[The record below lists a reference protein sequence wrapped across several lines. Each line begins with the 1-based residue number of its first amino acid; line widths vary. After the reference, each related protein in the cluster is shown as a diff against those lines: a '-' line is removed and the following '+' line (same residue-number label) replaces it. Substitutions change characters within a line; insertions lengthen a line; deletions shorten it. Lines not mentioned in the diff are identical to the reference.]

1 MGLVTI
7 GGTRYQSMEVVVS
20 DDCLILDDR
29 KIYLGRDRS
38 PIQVK
43 VLSFEECVTRKLKS
57 DVSVLITGDVNHVSC
72 KNLCLWGRSNSISYG
87 SNKFYNTTG
96 KEEYKKFKSLM
107 SKKYDTR
114 RIVVRCIGEFDS
126 ISVRKSNIPT
136 EVVVEGRLNDC
147 YSRGDVYCK
156 GIIQRSRSSEN
167 SYISTK

>member
-1 MGLVTI
+1 MGLVTV
-7 GGTRYQSMEVVVS
+7 GGTRYQSMEVVVNG
-20 DDCLILDDR
+20 DCLILDDR
-29 KIYLGRDRS
+29 KIYLGRDKS

-43 VLSFEECVTRKLKS
+43 VLSSEECITGSLKS
-57 DVSVLITGDVNHVSC
+57 DVSVLINGDVNRVSC

-114 RIVVRCIGEFDS
+114 RIVIRCIGKFYNIS
-126 ISVRKSNIPT
+126 IRKSNIPM
-136 EVVVEGRLNDC
+136 EVVVEGRLGDC

-156 GIIQRSRSSEN
+156 GIIQRSRSNEN